1 MSIRGPSGN
10 RHRDHEG
17 RHAAAAVAL
26 VLVSNL
32 IYLLLALGGS
42 VIGSVVMWL
51 RHRKPTSVE
60 AGIDEFNRGLRAL
73 DPHATPPAS
82 RWRNQRRV
90 QQG

>member
-1 MSIRGPSGN
+1 MSIRGPSGTG
-10 RHRDHEG
+10 HGDHEG
-17 RHAAAAVAL
+17 RHRAAAIAL

-60 AGIDEFNRGLRAL
+60 AGIAEFSRGLQAL
-73 DPHATPPAS
+73 DPRATPPAS
-82 RWRNQRRV
+82 RWRNHRRV

>member
-1 MSIRGPSGN
+1 MSIRGRSGT
-10 RHRDHEG
+10 RRGDHEG
-17 RHAAAAVAL
+17 RGLVVAIAL

-42 VIGSVVMWL
+42 VIGSVVIWF
-51 RHRKPTSVE
+51 RNRKPTSVE

-73 DPHATPPAS
+73 DPQAIPPPP
-82 RWRNQRRV
+82 RWRNHRRV